1 MAITKDQIWAVADE
15 LDQAGKPPTLA
26 AVRKAVGGGS
36 FTTIQEA
43 MSEWKAKRQAKDV
56 PVTEPAP
63 PALTDRLNEVGV
75 ELWGMAL
82 QLANAR
88 LAADRDTL
96 EVERVQLEADRQE
109 AADLADQLNEE
120 LDAAKARC
128 AELERAAQ
136 ETAGRLEAALA
147 DARTTGE
154 RATRAETR
162 ATEIERRVDDL
173 NAELVRVHEQNRALV
188 AAIPKPE
195 ADGDKDPGSRRTKRN

>member
-195 ADGDKDPGSRRTKRN
+195 ADEDKDPGSRRTKRN